1 MLADAEMQVFP
12 CRVIGLEV
20 SRALV
25 CQRRLVRRSKIR
37 GTPEE
42 PGDVLRQHVQ
52 RLARR
57 VSPRDS
63 FGIGWKDGQVAV
75 PAGRQFPPLHQCNLG
90 RTFGVLGAIGGKAFR
105 PLAPRLS
112 AAPSYPSSKMVV
124 DAIGH
129 KKLGILGPAVELLCE
144 PDLLRTERLAVGRSR
159 VLFMRRTVAYVTV

>member
-12 CRVIGLEV
+12 RRALGLEV

-42 PGDVLRQHVQ
+42 PGDILCQNVQ
-52 RLARR
+52 RLAR
-57 VSPRDS
+57 SIPPRDPL
-63 FGIGWKDGQVAV
+63 GIGWKDGQVAV
-75 PAGRQFPPLHQCNLG
+75 PAGRQFAPLHQFDLG
-90 RTFGVLGAIGGKAFR
+90 CAIGVLGAIGGKAFR

-112 AAPSYPSSKMVV
+112 AARAYPSSNMVV
-124 DAIGH
+124 DAIRH
-129 KKLGILGPAVELLCE
+129 QKLCILGPAIELLGE